1 MGFGSFR
8 PVLTSILAVLFGLA
22 QLLCAC
28 VSAQAALITH
38 VDAQVVE
45 ASAPEFGL
53 WHSVLA
59 EIDDTTES
67 DHSNHDDSPHH
78 DHSNHGGEHA
88 EDCTHC
94 EGYSAVKPSVDVQA
108 KVSTDLPS
116 QDKALE
122 TKPFP
127 RLSTR
132 AGMSPTAL
140 AGLRWLDPPRD
151 TLVSLLIR
159 LQR

>member
-28 VSAQAALITH
+28 VSAQAAVPTH
-38 VDAQVVE
+38 VGAQIVE

-59 EIDDTTES
+59 DIDDTSES
-67 DHSNHDDSPHH
+67 DHSNHNDSSHH

-94 EGYSAVKPSVDVQA
+94 EGYSAVKPSVDVQV
-108 KVSTDLPS
+108 KVSTDLP
-116 QDKALE
+116 
-122 TKPFP
+122 
-127 RLSTR
+127 
-132 AGMSPTAL
+132 
-140 AGLRWLDPPRD
+140 
-151 TLVSLLIR
+151 I
-159 LQR
+159 